1 MFLKEIIVIG
11 AYVLDHEGASC
22 DLALD
27 LANKFVG
34 STQG

>member
-1 MFLKEIIVIG
+1 VLLKEISAIG

-27 LANKFVG
+27 LANIFVG
-34 STQG
+34 LTQG